1 MEVKEIGLY
10 IHIPFCRQKCYYCDF
25 VSFANRDDM
34 IERYVNCVKQEI
46 IQYAQENKVMS
57 DHNLEPKYILKT
69 IYIGGGTPSAIP
81 ERYIVEILETVKEN
95 FEIKDDAEITIEVNP
110 GTATKEKLETYKESG
125 INRLSIGLQAVQ
137 DDILKKIG
145 RIHTYQDFLDTYNY
159 ARDVGFSNI
168 NVDLMIDLPDQTLD
182 NVKESVKE
190 IIKLKPEHISVYSLI
205 LEKNTRMY
213 EMIASKVVEITPED
227 IERQMY
233 WYVKKTLEKHNYMQ
247 YEISNFAKPGFES
260 RHNMDCWNQNE
271 YIGVGTAAC
280 SYIEDKRY
288 SNIEALDE
296 YITNIENKEPNKNLI
311 LEEVLKLEDKMNEY
325 MMLGLR
331 KIDGI
336 DIQTFENKF
345 HVNPIMKYCK
355 ILEKLNHEGLIEINA
370 NTIKLTNKGIDLAN
384 LVWEEFI

>member
-1 MEVKEIGLY
+1 MEIKEIGLY

-25 VSFANRDDM
+25 VSFANRDDI
-34 IERYVNCVKQEI
+34 IERYINSLKQEI

-81 ERYIVEILETVKEN
+81 EKYIAEILETVKEN
-95 FEIKDDAEITIEVNP
+95 FQIKEDAEITIEVNP
-110 GTATKEKLETYKESG
+110 GTATKEKLLTYKNSG

-137 DDILKKIG
+137 DEILKKIG

-159 ARDVGFSNI
+159 ARNVGFENI
-168 NVDLMIDLPDQTLD
+168 NIDLMIDLPDQTLD

-190 IIKLKPEHISVYSLI
+190 IIKLKPEHLSVYSLI

-213 EMIASKVVEITPED
+213 EMISSKIVEIAPDD

-233 WYVKKTLEKHNYMQ
+233 WYVKKTLEKHGYMQ

-280 SYIEDKRY
+280 SYIENKRY
-288 SNIEALDE
+288 SNIEILDE
-296 YITNIENKEPNKNLI
+296 YITNIENKESNKNLI
-311 LEEVLKLEDKMNEY
+311 LEEVLDLESKMNEY

-331 KIDGI
+331 KIDGV

-345 HVNPIMKYCK
+345 YINPIMKYCK
-355 ILEKLNHEGLIEINA
+355 TLEKLNHEGLIEINA
-370 NTIKLTNKGIDLAN
+370 NSIKLTNKGIDLAN

>member
-34 IERYVNCVKQEI
+34 IERYVNCLKQEI

-69 IYIGGGTPSAIP
+69 IYIGGGTTSAIP
-81 ERYIVEILETVKEN
+81 EKYIVEILETVKEN
-95 FEIKDDAEITIEVNP
+95 FEIKEDAEITIEVNP
-110 GTATKEKLETYKESG
+110 GTATKEKLETYKEFG

-159 ARDVGFSNI
+159 ARDVGFSNM

-190 IIKLKPEHISVYSLI
+190 IIRLKPEHISVYSLI

-213 EMIASKVVEITPED
+213 EMIASKMVEIAPDD

-247 YEISNFAKPGFES
+247 YEISNFAKQGFES

-288 SNIEALDE
+288 SNVEALDE

-370 NTIKLTNKGIDLAN
+370 NTIKLTNKGINLAN

>member
-34 IERYVNCVKQEI
+34 IKRYVNCLKQEI
-46 IQYAQENKVMS
+46 IQYAQENTVMS

-168 NVDLMIDLPDQTLD
+168 NVDLMIDLPDQTLE

-190 IIKLKPEHISVYSLI
+190 IIRLKPEHISVYSLI

-213 EMIASKVVEITPED
+213 EMIASKVVEIAPDD

-233 WYVKKTLEKHNYMQ
+233 WYVKKNTGKTR
-247 YEISNFAKPGFES
+247 I
-260 RHNMDCWNQNE
+260 
-271 YIGVGTAAC
+271 
-280 SYIEDKRY
+280 Y
-288 SNIEALDE
+288 SI
-296 YITNIENKEPNKNLI
+296 
-311 LEEVLKLEDKMNEY
+311 
-325 MMLGLR
+325 
-331 KIDGI
+331 
-336 DIQTFENKF
+336 
-345 HVNPIMKYCK
+345 
-355 ILEKLNHEGLIEINA
+355 
-370 NTIKLTNKGIDLAN
+370 
-384 LVWEEFI
+384 

>member
-34 IERYVNCVKQEI
+34 IERYVNCLKQEI
-46 IQYAQENKVMS
+46 IQYAQENKVMA
-57 DHNLEPKYILKT
+57 DHGLEPKYILKT
-69 IYIGGGTPSAIP
+69 IYIGGGTPSAIS

-110 GTATKEKLETYKESG
+110 GTATKEKLETYKEFG

-190 IIKLKPEHISVYSLI
+190 IIRLKPEHISVYSLI

-213 EMIASKVVEITPED
+213 EMIASKMVEIAPDD

-247 YEISNFAKPGFES
+247 YEISNFAKQDFES

-288 SNIEALDE
+288 SNVEALDE

>member
-34 IERYVNCVKQEI
+34 IERYVNCLKQEI
-46 IQYAQENKVMS
+46 IQYAQENKVMA
-57 DHNLEPKYILKT
+57 DHDLEPKYILKT
-69 IYIGGGTPSAIP
+69 IYIGGGTPSAIS

-110 GTATKEKLETYKESG
+110 GTATKEKLETYKEFG

-159 ARDVGFSNI
+159 ARDVGFSNM

-190 IIKLKPEHISVYSLI
+190 IIRLKPEHISVYSLI

-213 EMIASKVVEITPED
+213 EMIASKVAEIAPDD

-247 YEISNFAKPGFES
+247 YEISNFAKQGFES

-288 SNIEALDE
+288 SNVEALDE